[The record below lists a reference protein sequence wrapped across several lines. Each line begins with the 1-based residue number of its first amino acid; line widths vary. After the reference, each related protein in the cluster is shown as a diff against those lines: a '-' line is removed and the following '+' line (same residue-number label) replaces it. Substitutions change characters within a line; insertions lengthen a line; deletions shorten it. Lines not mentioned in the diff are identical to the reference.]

1 MFFLNC
7 FFVHYMKR
15 LSHLALRQP
24 LTLAGH
30 KKQHPVFQM
39 KSFVSQSVWLA
50 DLFKM
55 SHRAWS
61 QTSSGLAG
69 SGQVVCDMS
78 PKKCLFSVTRPSRRR
93 LPSPA
98 TPAGSGE
105 GGATT
110 CCSPLIAKEKSDS
123 LDHQTAHMSFI
134 YQCDRFTPSPNPE
147 AGCGRS
153 GHETGQ
159 DAQKALTG
167 DTWCSSIAPLC

>member
-1 MFFLNC
+1 MFFCSLYE
-7 FFVHYMKR
+7 VAE
-15 LSHLALRQP
+15 SSG
-24 LTLAGH
+24 TLAAFNPCRAQ
-30 KKQHPVFQM
+30 KQHPVFQM

-55 SHRAWS
+55 SHRARS

-69 SGQVVCDMS
+69 SGQVVCDLSSKKMS
-78 PKKCLFSVTRPSRRR
+78 FLGDTTQPEE
-93 LPSPA
+93 
-98 TPAGSGE
+98 TPEPCNPGGGWG

-110 CCSPLIAKEKSDS
+110 CCSPLITTEKSDS
-123 LDHQTAHMSFI
+123 LDHQTAHISFI